1 LIILA
6 LVLYLLIVYRIQ
18 EEKFLKEGFSQREH
32 YIFKQNENKYDDFYA
47 ELYDDIQKPEQRNL
61 FEIMVLIKQTM
72 PTEKSNMLDIGC
84 GTGSLVNQL
93 NKMGYRAYGID
104 KSQEMINMAE
114 KKHHNKNDKN
124 SYNNDFTPLK
134 NSIRTADEFSSKLP
148 VTDLYGAPHRGANS
162 NLHWY
167 KCTDIVDPML
177 FEPSTFSHILC
188 TNFTIYEFENKTQFF
203 RHCFHWLKSG
213 GYLFVHLVEPDKFD
227 TIAPVGKYNL
237 DKNPQRISKKRI
249 TDTKVDFPN
258 YEYKSSYEFGENLAL
273 FKETFTDKKT
283 KNIRQNEQQLHFL
296 SVGEI
301 VDIAKKNGFI
311 VHSKADMEEC
321 IDDENQ
327 FLYIFERIQ
336 GNLPLL

>member
-1 LIILA
+1 MFYYLYRLFSSTSQNVELLKILIILA
-6 LVLYLLIVYRIQ
+6 LVLYLLIRYRLD
-18 EEKFLKEGFSQREH
+18 EERFQKEGFSQREP
-32 YIFKQNENKYDDFYA
+32 YVFKQNENKYDDFYA
-47 ELYDDIQKPEQRNL
+47 NLYDDIQKPEQRNL
-61 FEIMVLIKQTM
+61 YEIMVLIKQTM

-93 NKMGYRAYGID
+93 NKMGYHAYGID
-104 KSQEMINMAE
+104 KSQEMIKMAE
-114 KKHHNKNDKN
+114 KTQHNN
-124 SYNNDFTPLK
+124 NNDF
-134 NSIRTADEFSSKLP
+134 
-148 VTDLYGAPHRGANS
+148 
-162 NLHWY
+162 

-203 RHCFHWLKSG
+203 RHCFQWLKSG
-213 GYLFVHLVEPDKFD
+213 GYLFLHLVEPDKFD

-249 TDTKVDFPN
+249 TDTTVDFPN

-296 SVGEI
+296 SVVEI
-301 VDIAKKNGFI
+301 LDIAKKNGFI

>member
-1 LIILA
+1 MFYYLYRLFSSTSRNVELLKLMLILA
-6 LVLYLLIVYRIQ
+6 LVLYLLIRYRLD
-18 EEKFLKEGFSQREH
+18 EERLQKEGFSQREH
-32 YIFKQNENKYDDFYA
+32 YVFKQNENKYDDFYA
-47 ELYDDIQKPEQRNL
+47 GLYDDIQKPEQRNL

-72 PTEKSNMLDIGC
+72 PTKKSNMLDIGC

-93 NKMGYRAYGID
+93 NKMGYSAYGID

-114 KKHHNKNDKN
+114 KKHQ
-124 SYNNDFTPLK
+124 NN
-134 NSIRTADEFSSKLP
+134 NNNEF
-148 VTDLYGAPHRGANS
+148 
-162 NLHWY
+162 

-227 TIAPVGKYNL
+227 TISHAGKIKL

-249 TDTKVDFPN
+249 TDTTVDFPH
-258 YEYKSSYEFGENLAL
+258 YEYNTSYEFGENLAL

-296 SVGEI
+296 SVSEI
-301 VDIAKKNGFI
+301 FDIAKKNGFI

-327 FLYIFERIQ
+327 YLYIFERIQ